1 MIHAPKIY
9 ADTGSLPIPITVDE
23 AVAGVQFDLF
33 YNPSSSYESIQFA
46 AGASGLANPI
56 SAGHL
61 KVAFS
66 GPLNLSNPVCVVTL
80 NIAESTP
87 LDLASA
93 RGATEAAE
101 SINLVEDDG
110 EVLVG
115 VPMDVKVSWQDNNPP
130 NLNVTSYNVYQDG
143 SVVGTPSAPASE
155 FVVTGVAA
163 GSGNVDFQVAAVNAI
178 GEGPLSNI
186 ATVSTDLPIAVEN
199 VTAEIV

>member
-9 ADTGSLPIPITVDE
+9 ANPGELQIPITVDE
-23 AVAGVQFDLF
+23 DVAGVQFDLW
-33 YNPSSSYESIQFA
+33 YNPSSSYVSIQFA
-46 AGASGLANPI
+46 SGASGLANEI
-56 SAGHL
+56 AAGHL

-66 GPLNLSNPVCVVTL
+66 GPLNLPNPVCTIIL
-80 NIAESTP
+80 NISESTP
-87 LDLASA
+87 IDISNAV
-93 RGATEAAE
+93 GATEQAE
-101 SINLVEDDG
+101 SIDLIADDG

-115 VPMDVKVSWQDNNPP
+115 EPMDVLVKWQDNNPP

-155 FVVTGVAA
+155 FVVTGVAS
-163 GSGNVDFQVAAVNAI
+163 GSGDVDFQVAAVNAI
-178 GEGPLSNI
+178 GEGPLSNT